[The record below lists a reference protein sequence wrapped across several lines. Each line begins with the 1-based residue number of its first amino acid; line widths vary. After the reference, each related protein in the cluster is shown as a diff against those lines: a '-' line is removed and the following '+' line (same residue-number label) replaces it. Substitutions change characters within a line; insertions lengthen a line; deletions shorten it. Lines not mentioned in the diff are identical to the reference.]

1 MAFTVQSGEPSEL
14 LTGTSWQWDR
24 THNKRVF
31 AAIKDAIEGRITT
44 DTQSFAINGRA
55 VSQIPIEEL
64 LRLKG
69 LYAAAVRRERTG
81 KIGPSVSVRF
91 VDD

>member
-14 LTGTSWQWDR
+14 LTGTSWHWDR
-24 THNKRVF
+24 THNTRVV
-31 AAIKDAIEGRITT
+31 AAIKDGIEGLITT
-44 DTQSFAINGRA
+44 DTQGFAINGRA

-64 LRLKG
+64 HRLKG
-69 LYAAAVRRERTG
+69 LYAAAVGRERTG
-81 KIGPSVSVRF
+81 KIGPSVSVSF